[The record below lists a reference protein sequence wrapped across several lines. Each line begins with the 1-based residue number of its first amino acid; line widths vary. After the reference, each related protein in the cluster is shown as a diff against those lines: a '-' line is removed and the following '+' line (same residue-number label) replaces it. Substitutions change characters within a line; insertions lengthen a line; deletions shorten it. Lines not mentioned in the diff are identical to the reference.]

1 MFFNINHNRSEF
13 PVRITKIYDNN
24 TNPEEGFT
32 TKSRMNGHIGL
43 MILSW
48 SDQSSYIDK
57 KVLVYKNINNVFITE
72 KTTMK
77 YCWHFYWQA
86 AIN

>member
-1 MFFNINHNRSEF
+1 M
-13 PVRITKIYDNN
+13 RITKIYDNN

-72 KTTMK
+72 KNDHEVLLALVLTS
-77 YCWHFYWQA
+77 C
-86 AIN
+86 N